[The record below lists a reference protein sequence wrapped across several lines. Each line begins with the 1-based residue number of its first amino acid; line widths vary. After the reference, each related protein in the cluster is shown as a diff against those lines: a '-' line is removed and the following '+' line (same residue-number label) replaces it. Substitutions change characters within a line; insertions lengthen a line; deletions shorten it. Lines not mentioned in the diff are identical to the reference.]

1 MTVSHAMLHR
11 AEVEANRKNAERP
24 AYSAAH
30 DQNYR
35 AFNHKLKSDL
45 SRLNQIPSKMERK
58 EVKRLLVPEY
68 DEYIQ
73 PILTSGK
80 TGKNNDV
87 FAWVL
92 VWCVDAG
99 LLDQAMKM
107 LAVALVN
114 ELTPPRLFTS
124 RKLPEIVVEDIS
136 VMVIEHQTPEMFK
149 DYLLELE
156 AITKETSFPDYI
168 RAKLYRAMGQA
179 VMKQSAPDAAE
190 WFAQSVEYNPK
201 GGAKALLKTC
211 RKLIDAPVKKTTRRR
226 SRDTLK
232 HAPDDAKTY
241 DLSVRQAAE
250 LLGVS
255 YQTFLKIADD
265 NKDTFSVY
273 EVAYGK
279 GTMKRYKS
287 KEIKAYRDKHITK
300 RSKPMTAH
308 LIPPKMKNE
317 GMRTRIVGEL
327 GCDLDKALKLLS
339 LKPENQEAA
348 GNLTHF
354 WLYHQLEYSG
364 IDFTEKTNVTALVP
378 ILDALRSP
386 EPVGYEGINNAVV
399 LGFEQLFP
407 EGEAEKLRNYLADKF
422 LDTLMDHELIEFDR
436 SVYKRVFAFEYPE
449 PPTGEKRPDV
459 KTDC

>member
-114 ELTPPRLFTS
+114 ELTPPRMFTS

-287 KEIKAYRDKHITK
+287 KEIKAYRDKHIT
-300 RSKPMTAH
+300 RSKVMTTQTIQHQAMH
-308 LIPPKMKNE
+308 DSIF
-317 GMRTRIVGEL
+317 GEL
-327 GCDLDKALKLLS
+327 QCDLHCALKLVQV
-339 LKPENQEAA
+339 KPENIMKAT
-348 GNLTHF
+348 NLVDF
-354 WLYHQLEYSG
+354 WMYHQVKNAG
-364 IDFTEKTNVTALVP
+364 IDFSEKTNITALQP
-378 ILDALRSP
+378 LLEALRSKNLLGEF
-386 EPVGYEGINNAVV
+386 EPVSGAIR
-399 LGFEQLFP
+399 LGFEELFP
-407 EGEAEKLRNYLADKF
+407 KGEAEKLLNYIADKF
-422 LDTLMDHELIEFDR
+422 LTTLMEYELIEFNHD
-436 SVYKRVFAFEYPE
+436 VYNRVLDFEYPD

>member
-11 AEVEANRKNAERP
+11 AEVEANRKDAERP

-114 ELTPPRLFTS
+114 ELTPPRMFTS

-287 KEIKAYRDKHITK
+287 KEIKAYRDKHIT
-300 RSKPMTAH
+300 RSKVMTTQTIQHQAMH
-308 LIPPKMKNE
+308 DSIF
-317 GMRTRIVGEL
+317 GEL
-327 GCDLDKALKLLS
+327 QCDLHCALKLVQV
-339 LKPENQEAA
+339 KPENIMKAT
-348 GNLTHF
+348 NLVDF
-354 WLYHQLEYSG
+354 WMYHQVKNAG
-364 IDFTEKTNVTALVP
+364 IDFSEKTNITALQP
-378 ILDALRSP
+378 LLEALRSKNLLGEF
-386 EPVGYEGINNAVV
+386 EPVSGAIR
-399 LGFEQLFP
+399 LGFEELFP
-407 EGEAEKLRNYLADKF
+407 KGEAEKLLNYIADKF
-422 LDTLMDHELIEFDR
+422 LTTLMEYELIEFNHD
-436 SVYKRVFAFEYPE
+436 VYNRVLDFEYPD